1 MPYGRA
7 FSLSC
12 FVADVAERG
21 RIMGLLEMLLS
32 GASSSRHQFTG
43 ADRAQLVRLEKKADL
58 ILKHLGLEYVE
69 ETSACPL
76 SPNVQAVARDPSRK
90 IEAIK
95 LHREQTGVGLKEA
108 KDAVEAFINS
118 GR

>member
-1 MPYGRA
+1 MLYREG

-12 FVADVAERG
+12 FVADVAGRG

-32 GASSSRHQFTG
+32 GAGSSRHQFTG
-43 ADRAQLVRLEKKADL
+43 ADRAQLVRLEKKVDL
-58 ILKHLGLEYVE
+58 ILKHLGIEYAE
-69 ETSACPL
+69 ETPTCPL
-76 SPNVQAVARDPSRK
+76 SPEVQAVARNPARK

-118 GR
+118 GQ

>member
-1 MPYGRA
+1 
-7 FSLSC
+7 
-12 FVADVAERG
+12 
-21 RIMGLLEMLLS
+21 MGLFEMMFS
-32 GASSSRHQFTG
+32 GGGSSRCQFTG
-43 ADRAQLVRLEKKADL
+43 ADRVQLARLEKKVDR

-69 ETSACPL
+69 EAPRCLL
-76 SPNVQAVARDPSRK
+76 SPEVQAAGLDPGRK

-108 KDAVEAFINS
+108 KDAVEVFIYS